1 MLGSKLK
8 VHASHIAITAFVL
21 DPKVGER
28 NLSANELQAV
38 FLRYLSLALGGM
50 FLWAELRQIVENALL

>member
-28 NLSANELQAV
+28 NLPANKL
-38 FLRYLSLALGGM
+38 
-50 FLWAELRQIVENALL
+50 